1 MAGMARL
8 GARHVEKIAHLARR
22 QQVLRPR
29 DLARHRISRTAL
41 ARMEARGEIER
52 LGRGLYALPGASGT
66 LHQSLVEVAKR
77 VPKAVACLLTALRFH
92 ELTTQAPFEVWI
104 ALPRAAW
111 RPRLEYPQLRVLRFS
126 GTSLTKGIETH
137 VIQGVRVRV
146 YNPAKTVADC
156 FKYRN
161 KFGLDVALEALRE
174 CWREKKA
181 TMDELNRYA
190 EVCRVRNVMRPYLET
205 LTVAAG

>member
-1 MAGMARL
+1 MAGMARPS
-8 GARHVEKIAHLARR
+8 ARHIEKITRLADKQR
-22 QQVLRPR
+22 VLRSR
-29 DLARHRISRTAL
+29 DLLKHRISRTAL
-41 ARMEARGEIER
+41 ARMQARGEIER

-66 LHQSLVEVAKR
+66 LHQSLVEVSKR

-104 ALPRAAW
+104 ALPRGAW
-111 RPRLEYPQLRVLRFS
+111 KPRLEYPKLRVLRFS
-126 GTSLTKGIETH
+126 GRSLTEGIETH
-137 VIQGVRVRV
+137 VLHGVPVRV

-181 TMDELNRYA
+181 TMDEFNHYA
-190 EVCRVRNVMRPYLET
+190 EICRVRNVMRPYLET
-205 LTVAAG
+205 LVV

>member
-1 MAGMARL
+1 
-8 GARHVEKIAHLARR
+8 
-22 QQVLRPR
+22 
-29 DLARHRISRTAL
+29 
-41 ARMEARGEIER
+41 
-52 LGRGLYALPGASGT
+52 
-66 LHQSLVEVAKR
+66 VEVAKR

-104 ALPRAAW
+104 ALPRGAW

-126 GTSLTKGIETH
+126 GASLAEGIETH
-137 VIQGVRVRV
+137 VIQGVPVKV

-174 CWREKKA
+174 CWREKK
-181 TMDELNRYA
+181 TTIDELNRYA
-190 EVCRVRNVMRPYLET
+190 EVCRVRNVMRPYLESP
-205 LTVAAG
+205 VA

>member
-1 MAGMARL
+1 MLGMARPS
-8 GARHVEKIAHLARR
+8 ARQIEKIARLAGS
-22 QQVLRPR
+22 QPVLRSR
-29 DLARHRISRTAL
+29 DLARYRISRTAL
-41 ARMEARGEIER
+41 KRMEARGGIER
-52 LGRGLYALPGASGT
+52 LGRGLYALPGTSGT

-104 ALPRAAW
+104 ALPRQAW
-111 RPRLEYPQLRVLRFS
+111 RPRLEYPKLRVLRFS
-126 GTSLTKGIETH
+126 GKALSEGVETH
-137 VIQGVRVRV
+137 VIQGVTVKV

-181 TMDELNRYA
+181 TMNELNRYA
-190 EVCRVRNVMRPYLET
+190 EVCRVRNVMRPYLES
-205 LTVAAG
+205 LAV

>member
-1 MAGMARL
+1 MARPS
-8 GARHVEKIAHLARR
+8 ARPIEKITRLADR
-22 QQVLRPR
+22 QKVLRPR
-29 DLARHRISRTAL
+29 DLARHRISRTQL
-41 ARMEARGEIER
+41 ARMQARGVIER

-77 VPKAVACLLTALRFH
+77 VPKAIACLLTALRFH

-104 ALPRAAW
+104 ALPRGAW
-111 RPRLEYPQLRVLRFS
+111 RPRLKYPRLRVLRFS
-126 GTSLTKGIETH
+126 GYSLTEGIETH
-137 VIQGVRVRV
+137 AIQGVPVRV

-205 LTVAAG
+205 LVA

>member
-1 MAGMARL
+1 MAR
-8 GARHVEKIAHLARR
+8 RHTAKIARLARDG
-22 QQVLRPR
+22 VLRPR
-29 DLARHRISRTAL
+29 DLAKHSIPRVAL
-41 ARMEARGEIER
+41 ARMQARGEIER

-77 VPKAVACLLTALRFH
+77 VPKGVACLLTALHFH
-92 ELTTQAPFEVWI
+92 ELTTQVPFEVWI
-104 ALPRAAW
+104 ALPRGAW
-111 RPRLEYPQLRVLRFS
+111 RPRLEYPPLRVLRFS
-126 GTSLTKGIETH
+126 GASLTEGIEVH
-137 VIQGVRVRV
+137 VIQGAQVRV

-181 TMDELNRYA
+181 TMDELHRYA
-190 EVCRVRNVMRPYLET
+190 EICRVRNVMRPYFET
-205 LTVAAG
+205 LVA

>member
-1 MAGMARL
+1 MARSS
-8 GARHVEKIAHLARR
+8 ARHIEKITRLAGR
-22 QQVLRPR
+22 QKVLRPR
-29 DLARHRISRTAL
+29 DLAKHRISRTAL
-41 ARMEARGEIER
+41 ARMQARGEIER
-52 LGRGLYALPGASGT
+52 LGRGLYALPGTSGT

-77 VPKAVACLLTALRFH
+77 VPKGVACLLTALRFH

-104 ALPRAAW
+104 ALPRGAW
-111 RPRLEYPQLRVLRFS
+111 KPRLEYPRLRVLRFS
-126 GTSLTKGIETH
+126 GKALTAGIETR
-137 VIQGVRVRV
+137 VIQGVPVRV
-146 YNPAKTVADC
+146 YNVAKTVADC

-190 EVCRVRNVMRPYLET
+190 EICRVGNVMRPYLES
-205 LTVAAG
+205 LTA

>member
-1 MAGMARL
+1 MARSS
-8 GARHVEKIAHLARR
+8 ARHVEKIARIAGR
-22 QQVLRPR
+22 QKVIRSR
-29 DLARHRISRTAL
+29 DLAKHRISRTAL
-41 ARMEARGEIER
+41 ARMQAKGEIER
-52 LGRGLYALPGASGT
+52 LGRGLYALPGTSGT

-104 ALPRAAW
+104 ALPREAW
-111 RPRLEYPQLRVLRFS
+111 KPRLEYPRLRVLRFS
-126 GTSLTKGIETH
+126 GKALTAGIETR
-137 VIQGVRVRV
+137 VIEGVPVRV
-146 YNPAKTVADC
+146 YNVAKTVADC

-190 EVCRVRNVMRPYLET
+190 DICRVRNVMRPYLES
-205 LTVAAG
+205 LAA